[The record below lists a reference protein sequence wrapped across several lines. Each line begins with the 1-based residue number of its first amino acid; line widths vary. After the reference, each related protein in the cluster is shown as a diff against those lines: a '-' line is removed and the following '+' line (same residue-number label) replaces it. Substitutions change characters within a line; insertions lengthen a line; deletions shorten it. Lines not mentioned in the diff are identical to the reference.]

1 MTMMM
6 HMLKRQ
12 TKNYPTMHGRKES
25 IQHGVA
31 KPHCAAITH
40 RPKFQ
45 HHFSSLL
52 LLLLLPTIE

>member
-12 TKNYPTMHGRKES
+12 TKNYLAMHCQKES
-25 IQHGVA
+25 IQRGVA
-31 KPHCAAITH
+31 KPHCAAIMQ

-45 HHFSSLL
+45 DHFSSSSSHN
-52 LLLLLPTIE
+52 